1 MKGVI
6 KMNPSAVKKYLVIAV
21 ILLFI
26 GTIIIPSSGQKIEKL
41 SFPTSR
47 GNTLYVGGS
56 GPGNYS
62 SIQAAIDAASDG
74 DTVFVYD
81 DSSPYHE
88 KVKIN
93 KAIRLVGENQQTTV
107 IDGRDFHIPLSTTV
121 SLTADDVTFT
131 GFTVRNGGF
140 FIGIGLNV
148 NSTHSTI
155 IGNTF
160 IGNISPPLLI
170 FDIILANSNNNIIK
184 ENTVSLGTV
193 GIYLSVSNDTTITGN
208 NITKNSGYGIELY
221 NSRRNIISK
230 NNIMKNGKD
239 VFFTRD
245 LGIFPLSNHWY
256 ANYWGKHYFL
266 LKRIPGEMYLL
277 KNESE
282 NFTLHLVNFDWHPA
296 QKPYDIPGMS

>member
-1 MKGVI
+1 MKR
-6 KMNPSAVKKYLVIAV
+6 KALAVGI
-21 ILLFI
+21 ILLFV
-26 GTIIIPSSGQKIEKL
+26 GTAIIPSSGQKIEKL
-41 SFPTSR
+41 SMPMSR
-47 GNTLYVGGS
+47 GNTLYVGGN

-62 SIQAAIDAASDG
+62 KIQDAIDYASNG

-81 DSSPYHE
+81 DSSPYYE

-93 KAIRLVGENQQTTV
+93 KAIRLVGKNQQTTV
-107 IDGRDFHIPLSTTV
+107 IDGRDFNIPISTTV

-140 FIGIGLNV
+140 IIGIGLNV

-160 IGNISPPLLI
+160 IGNISHHPFFIGIVLT
-170 FDIILANSNNNIIK
+170 NSKNNIIK
-184 ENTVSLGTV
+184 ENTVSFGTF
-193 GIYLSVSNDTTITGN
+193 GIGLSVSNDTTITGN
-208 NITKNSGYGIELY
+208 NIIENSYGIVLY
-221 NSRRNIISK
+221 DSRRNIISK
-230 NNIMKNGKD
+230 NNIMENGQD
-239 VFFTRD
+239 AFFTRD

-256 ANYWGKHYFL
+256 ANYWGKPYFL

-282 NFTLHLVNFDWHPA
+282 NFTLPLVNFDWLPA
-296 QKPYDIPGMS
+296 QQPYNISGMR